1 MQCNDMDR
9 EGMFKVGTD
18 RGRYAAVLYGIA
30 ETMPMGKSQGP
41 VGCEALI

>member
-1 MQCNDMDR
+1 MQCNDMER